1 MSSLSRIPNA
11 PSSNEVDLL
20 PLFLM
25 VWQQK
30 KIILATAALFGLVA
44 LGYAYLSTPEYQ
56 VSSVLRPA
64 AINELDALNRSGVYT
79 LPPNEALLKVGSSLE
94 SYDNRLGFFRSN
106 QELFTQFKRP
116 GRTLEQSF
124 EDFNRNSLK
133 LIFPDSK
140 KADSQNAAISMEL
153 TYPGGVDGVKILN
166 GFVDYAID
174 AERKQIAADL
184 KVIVNNRLTE
194 LKGKLDAARSS
205 YEIDKE
211 ARIAALNEAD
221 SIKRAQLQDELKAL
235 RQQLKIVRTDRMA
248 QLSEAIGIARALNIQ
263 KPTTPSALGDSAN
276 IRGSSGMRT
285 EINNQQIPLYFMG
298 TEALEAERAALQ
310 QRKTD
315 DFTEGRVAQI
325 ARELQLLQSN
335 REVEALK
342 QRQNEDLFLSG
353 VEPLRSEIVRLG
365 DLSNLNSSNMKL
377 VSIDRKALEPM
388 EPVKPKKALIVLLG
402 LLLGG
407 ILGVLIVLVRNFLAV
422 REGQLKNPTAL
433 RAPASLTSTA
443 SSGKDLQHEKI

>member
-235 RQQLKIVRTDRMA
+235 RQQLKVVRTDRMA
-248 QLSEAIGIARALNIQ
+248 QLSEAIGIARSLNIQ

-298 TEALEAERAALQ
+298 TEALEAERTVLQ

-353 VEPLRSEIVRLG
+353 VEPLRAEIVRLG
-365 DLSNLNSSNMKL
+365 NLSNLDSSNMKL

-388 EPVKPKKALIVLLG
+388 QPVKPRKALLILLG

-407 ILGVLIVLVRNFLAV
+407 MLGVLIVLVRYFVAT
-422 REGQLKNPTAL
+422 RQQG
-433 RAPASLTSTA
+433 
-443 SSGKDLQHEKI
+443 

>member
-235 RQQLKIVRTDRMA
+235 RQQLKVVRTDRMA

-263 KPTTPSALGDSAN
+263 KPTTPSALGDSAGT
-276 IRGSSGMRT
+276 RGSSSMRT
-285 EINNQQIPLYFMG
+285 EISNQQIPLYFMG
-298 TEALEAERAALQ
+298 TEALEAERTVLQ

-353 VEPLRSEIVRLG
+353 VEPLRAEIVRLG
-365 DLSNLNSSNMKL
+365 NLSNLDSSNMKL

-388 EPVKPKKALIVLLG
+388 QPVKPRKALLILLG

-407 ILGVLIVLVRNFLAV
+407 MLGVLIVLVRYFVAT
-422 REGQLKNPTAL
+422 RHQG
-433 RAPASLTSTA
+433 
-443 SSGKDLQHEKI
+443 